1 MDGDVELLISRE
13 IFVSV
18 NDDEE
23 LLLNKVQFNE
33 LQ

>member
-13 IFVSV
+13 IFVDV